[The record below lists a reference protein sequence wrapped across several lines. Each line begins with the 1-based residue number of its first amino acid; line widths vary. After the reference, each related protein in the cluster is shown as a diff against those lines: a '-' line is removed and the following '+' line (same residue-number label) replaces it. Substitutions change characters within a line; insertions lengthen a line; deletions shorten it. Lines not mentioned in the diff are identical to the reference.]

1 MKSMRMIV
9 IVVAMLAVQALVT
22 GVSNAGPMALV
33 GGFTSVSFPTGDWG
47 DVAGFGLG
55 LENVGSVFP
64 DSTRPFGIRQGS
76 SLIYN
81 FKRTVDVPS
90 ANLDTGTSL
99 RSETSN
105 TSLWFGIGPELRKHT
120 GNARPFIY
128 GSVGVAFN
136 WINSHLKGNVQGADY
151 DATVGQTSTT
161 FAWTA
166 GAGIS
171 KAVSSVPGGRL
182 ALSVEYRSC
191 VDMHYMLPGDVTSSG
206 SSVSWDRTKQNA
218 DQIIARIG
226 IVSGY

>member
-9 IVVAMLAVQALVT
+9 IAAATLAFPALMT
-22 GVSNAGPMALV
+22 GVSNASPMALT
-33 GGFTSVSFPTGDWG
+33 GGYTDVSFPTGDWG

-55 LENVGSVFP
+55 LENVGLVYP

-81 FKRTVDVPS
+81 FKRTVDVPP
-90 ANLDTGTSL
+90 ANLDTNTSL
-99 RSETSN
+99 RTETAN
-105 TSLWFGIGPELRKHT
+105 TSLWLGIGPQLKMHL
-120 GNARPFIY
+120 GNVRPFIY
-128 GSVGVAFN
+128 GTVGVAFN
-136 WINSHLKGNVQGADY
+136 WINSHLKGNVQGAGY

-166 GAGIS
+166 GAGVS
-171 KAVSSVPGGRL
+171 KAVSSIPGGRL
-182 ALSVEYRSC
+182 SLSIEYRSC
-191 VDMHYMLPGDVTSSG
+191 VDMHYMLPGDVSSSG

-226 IVSGY
+226 IVGGY

>member
-1 MKSMRMIV
+1 MNSVRL
-9 IVVAMLAVQALVT
+9 IVVVAAMLATSALAT
-22 GVSNAGPMALV
+22 GVAGASPMALV
-33 GGFTSVSFPTGDWG
+33 GGYTDVSFPTGDWG
-47 DVAGFGLG
+47 EVAGFGLG
-55 LENVGSVFP
+55 LENVGAVFP

-191 VDMHYMLPGDVTSSG
+191 VDMHYMIPGDVTSSG

-226 IVSGY
+226 IVNGY